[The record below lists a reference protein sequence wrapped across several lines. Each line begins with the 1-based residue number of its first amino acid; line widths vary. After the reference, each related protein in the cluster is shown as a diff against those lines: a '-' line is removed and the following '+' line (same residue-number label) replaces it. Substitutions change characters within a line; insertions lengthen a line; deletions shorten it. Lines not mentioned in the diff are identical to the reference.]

1 MLAPAIPKSFLEG
14 LERDFRGDIRVRWS
28 PVRNR
33 WQVERRGRNVSS
45 STDPKDRFD
54 TWVRSATGYYRVLE
68 TSPGSLVECSYCSKD
83 YSQPFMTLQAAK
95 CPRCGKQELVM
106 NWPLGDAL
114 LEHLR
119 KTDPERDG
127 LARMW
132 ADLEK
137 SEAREVDSRE
147 RAQRATGEAIW
158 KEEFTRLFDIQSRGY
173 EGPARFWVDAP
184 ESKRFGGTTS

>member
-33 WQVERRGRNVSS
+33 WQVERRGRDIAS

-68 TSPGSLVECSYCSKD
+68 TSPGSLVECSYCQKD
-83 YSQPFMTLQAAK
+83 YSQAFMTLKAAL

-127 LARMW
+127 LSRMW
-132 ADLEK
+132 NDLLAE
-137 SEAREVDSRE
+137 EAFQEESQLRD
-147 RAQRATGEAIW
+147 AHNTGEAIW
-158 KEEFTRLFDIQSRGY
+158 KEEFTGLFEIQTRGY
-173 EGPARFWVDAP
+173 EGPAKFWENAP
-184 ESKRFGGTTS
+184 ESKMFGGGTA

>member
-1 MLAPAIPKSFLEG
+1 
-14 LERDFRGDIRVRWS
+14 
-28 PVRNR
+28 
-33 WQVERRGRNVSS
+33 
-45 STDPKDRFD
+45 
-54 TWVRSATGYYRVLE
+54 
-68 TSPGSLVECSYCSKD
+68 
-83 YSQPFMTLQAAK
+83 
-95 CPRCGKQELVM
+95 M

-137 SEAREVDSRE
+137 DEAREADSAK
-147 RAQRATGEAIW
+147 RAGETQTEAIW

-173 EGPARFWVDAP
+173 EGPASYWQNAP
-184 ESKRFGGTTS
+184 ESKRFGGSA

>member
-14 LERDFRGDIRVRWS
+14 LERDFHGDIRVRWS

-33 WQVERRGRNVSS
+33 WQVERRGRNLSS

-68 TSPGSLVECSYCSKD
+68 TSPGSLVECSYCGKD
-83 YSQPFMTLQAAK
+83 YSQPFMTFKAAQ

-106 NWPLGDAL
+106 NWPLGEAL

-137 SEAREVDSRE
+137 DEARLEDSQE
-147 RAQRATGEAIW
+147 RAKRATGEAIW
-158 KEEFTRLFDIQSRGY
+158 KEEFTRLFEIQSRGY
-173 EGPARFWVDAP
+173 EGPARFWQNAP
-184 ESKRFGGTTS
+184 ESKRFGGNPS